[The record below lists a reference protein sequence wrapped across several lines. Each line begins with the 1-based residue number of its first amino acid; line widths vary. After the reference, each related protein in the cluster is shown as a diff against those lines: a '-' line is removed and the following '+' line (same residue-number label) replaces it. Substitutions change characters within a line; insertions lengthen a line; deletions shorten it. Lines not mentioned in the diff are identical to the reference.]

1 MTIWI
6 TTGGRPSDSA
16 AELSKRPGFKR
27 SITGKFFKANDRIV
41 NWGASQLDITNQFL
55 PNVLNTPIAV
65 SRATNKLV
73 AFAEMNVGEV
83 HTPEWTNDR
92 AVAQQ
97 WATDG
102 ATVVVR
108 NKLTGH
114 SGDGIVIIEKGGEV
128 PQAPLYTKYVF
139 KIKEF
144 RVHVA
149 NYTAIDTQQKIR
161 DPDREPTN
169 WKVRSHENGFIYA
182 RNNVVPSDTRDI
194 IACSAIAALGLDF
207 GAVDIIEDKHGHLY
221 VLEVNTAPGL
231 DGQTIDTYG
240 KAFSTWVN

>member
-6 TTGGRPSDSA
+6 TTGGRPSNSA
-16 AELSKRPGFKR
+16 AELAKRPGFKR
-27 SITGKFFKANDRIV
+27 SITGKFFKFNDRIV
-41 NWGASQLDITNQFL
+41 NWGASQLDVTNQFL

-65 SRATNKLV
+65 NRATNKLV
-73 AFAEMNVGEV
+73 AFAEMNLSEV

-97 WATDG
+97 WAADG

-139 KIKEF
+139 KVKEF

-149 NYTAIDTQQKIR
+149 NGAAIDTQQKIR

-169 WKVRSHENGFIYA
+169 WKVRSHENGFIYV
-182 RNNVVPSDTRDI
+182 RNNVVPSDVRDV
-194 IACSAIAALGLDF
+194 IACAAITALGLDF
-207 GAVDIIEDKHGHLY
+207 GAVDIIEDKHGNLY

-240 KAFSTWVN
+240 KAFSTWAN